1 MLGWGPVLWGG
12 GPLFVR
18 VAKARHN
25 DNLEYEL
32 QA

>member
-1 MLGWGPVLWGG
+1 MLRATACMGG
-12 GPLFVR
+12 CPFVR

-32 QA
+32 

>member
-1 MLGWGPVLWGG
+1 MGG
-12 GPLFVR
+12 CPFVR

-32 QA
+32 REKMRSLKIL

>member
-1 MLGWGPVLWGG
+1 MGG
-12 GPLFVR
+12 CPFVR

-32 QA
+32 QARGEMRS

>member
-1 MLGWGPVLWGG
+1 MLRATACMGG
-12 GPLFVR
+12 CPFVR